1 MKNLIIATMLFA
13 SVAAKAQNFNME
25 FLGKKTF
32 GQELSDIWGYA
43 DEQGNEYALVGKTY
57 GFGIVDVT
65 NGTTLNEVFSIYDDY
80 TVWRDI
86 KTWNNHAYI
95 TCECSS
101 GLLIVDMTPLPQNT
115 NLNYTYWQSGD
126 SFEFSSA
133 HNLFIDENGVAYIF
147 GANVQKGG
155 AIMLDLT
162 QDPMNPVELGIYDN
176 EYLHDGVVRGDT
188 LWGGAVYVGEAQ
200 VVNVADKANPVLMS
214 SWKTPNAFTHNMWFS
229 DDNKNLFTTDEVTN
243 GSIASYDVSNI
254 FNPKEIDIW
263 QPQDTGIIPHNT
275 HFINDFLV
283 TSHYTIGINIIDV
296 KRPNNMIETGRYDTS
311 PSYNYEGFHGCWGAY
326 PWLPSGK
333 ILATDIET
341 GLYVFEPTYVRG
353 CYLEGAVTDQHTG
366 TPIFFPTIEIIEDSN
381 SIKGSLTGK
390 YATATL
396 NAGIYTV
403 KVSADGYYSKTITG
417 VQLQNGELT
426 LLNVQLS
433 NWPLSVNELSAEE
446 IQVIPNPAY
455 DMITIYSE
463 QQMSSIRIFSITG
476 QVMFE
481 NMTITSNDAYTVK
494 VDDYARGVYFV
505 EVIGGDNKLISKFIV
520 Q

>member
-1 MKNLIIATMLFA
+1 MRNILLGILMLAFCSA
-13 SVAAKAQNFNME
+13 SAQNSNME
-25 FLGKKTF
+25 LLGKTTF
-32 GQELSDIWGYA
+32 GQNLNDIWGYT
-43 DEQGNEYALVGKTY
+43 DEDGNEYALVGKHY

-65 NGTTLNEVFSIYDDY
+65 DGSTLNEVFNVFDEQ
-80 TVWRDI
+80 TTWRDI
-86 KTWNNHAYI
+86 KVWNNHAYV

-101 GLLIVDMTPLPQNT
+101 GLLIVDMTPLPQSSS
-115 NLNYTYWQSGD
+115 LNYTYWKSGD
-126 SFEFSSA
+126 TFEFSSA
-133 HNLFIDENGVAYIF
+133 HNIFIDENGVAYIF
-147 GANVQKGG
+147 GANVGKGG

-162 QDPMNPVELGIYDN
+162 QDPMDPVEIGIYDE
-176 EYLHDGVVRGDT
+176 EYFHDGVARGDT
-188 LWGGAVYVGEAQ
+188 LWGGAVYIGDVQ
-200 VVNVADKANPVLMS
+200 VVDVSDKAEPELMS

-229 DDNKNLFTTDEVTN
+229 DDNNYLFTTDEVTN

-341 GLYVFEPTYVRG
+341 GLYVFQPTYERG
-353 CYLEGAVTDQHTG
+353 CYLEGGVTDQHTG
-366 TPIFFPTIEIIEDSN
+366 TPIFFPTIELIEDS
-381 SIKGSLTGK
+381 SSLTGSLTGE

-396 NAGIYTV
+396 NAGVYSV

-417 VQLQNGELT
+417 VVLQKGQLTQLDVE
-426 LLNVQLS
+426 LS
-433 NWPLSVNELSAEE
+433 NWPTSIDEVEAGELSVF
-446 IQVIPNPAY
+446 PNPAMDELRLTSATPMSSY
-455 DMITIYSE
+455 SIYSANGVMVQNE
-463 QQMSSIRIFSITG
+463 EIGSVLTLSIDIRDLSAG
-476 QVMFE
+476 LYVLQAK
-481 NMTITSNDAYTVK
+481 SNTK
-494 VDDYARGVYFV
+494 LLTKQFV
-505 EVIGGDNKLISKFIV
+505 VE
-520 Q
+520 

>member
-1 MKNLIIATMLFA
+1 MLFA
-13 SVAAKAQNFNME
+13 SVAANAQNFNME

-32 GQELSDIWGYA
+32 GQELSDIWGYT
-43 DEQGNEYALVGKTY
+43 DEEGNEYALVGKNY

-65 NGTTLNEVFSIYDDY
+65 DGTTLNEVFSLYDDF
-80 TVWRDI
+80 TIWRDI

-133 HNLFIDENGVAYIF
+133 HNLYIDENGVAYIF

-162 QDPMNPVELGIYDN
+162 QDPMNPVELGIYNN

-188 LWGGAVYVGEAQ
+188 LWGGAVYVGD
-200 VVNVADKANPVLMS
+200 VHVIDVSDKTNPVLLS

-229 DDNKNLFTTDEVTN
+229 DDNNNLFTTDEVKN

-341 GLYVFEPTYVRG
+341 GLYVFEPTYIRG
-353 CYLEGAVTDQHTG
+353 CYLEGSVTDQHTG
-366 TPIFFPTIEIIEDSN
+366 TPIFFPTIEIIEDSSN
-381 SIKGSLTGK
+381 ITGSLTGK

-396 NAGIYTV
+396 NAGTYTV

-426 LLNVQLS
+426 LLDVQLS
-433 NWPLSVNELSAEE
+433 NWPLGVNELTEE
-446 IQVIPNPAY
+446 RVKVVPNPAH
-455 DMITIYSE
+455 DEITIYSE
-463 QQMSSIRIFSITG
+463 QLLSSISVTNAIGQIVFKTNQLSATSQYSIS
-476 QVMFE
+476 V
-481 NMTITSNDAYTVK
+481 
-494 VDDYARGVYFV
+494 VDFNPGLYFV
-505 EVIGGDNKLISKFIV
+505 EVVSEGKLLTTRIIV
-520 Q
+520 R